1 MHPRSSKNFKED
13 KTLQERKPASRGQ
26 AVRHEL
32 MIVFALVGLILL
44 MEGMTSHLDAQS
56 YPDKPIR
63 FILPQNPGG
72 VHDLLGR
79 IIAQKLSEE
88 LGQPLICENRAGSGG
103 NIGTAVA
110 AKARPDGYT
119 IVLVSAALSY
129 SPSLYKKLN
138 YDPIGDFAP
147 ISLVADVPVALLI
160 QPSRPFMTL
169 KELVEYAKANPGK
182 LNFGSGGVGS
192 ANHLHVEL
200 FKSLTKIN
208 IVNVPFKGAGPALTG
223 LMGGEIDLMI
233 TAFPSALP
241 HIQSGKLKAL
251 AVMSHERLRS
261 LPDVPT
267 AREAGIDNFNVSTW
281 YGIMAPAGT
290 PSDIVNRLSAAWS
303 KVTKMPDTLAM
314 LQKAGLEPL
323 SCTPDQFSEYLKA
336 EVTRWSKIIKDV
348 DISLN

>member
-1 MHPRSSKNFKED
+1 MHPRSSNDFKEN
-13 KTLQERKPASRGQ
+13 KTLQGRKPASPGHSVQ
-26 AVRHEL
+26 HVL
-32 MIVFALVGLILL
+32 MIVCALVGAIVL
-44 MEGMTSHLDAQS
+44 MEGIFSRLHAQS
-56 YPDKPIR
+56 YPEKPIR

-79 IIAQKLSEE
+79 IIAKKLSEE
-88 LGQPLICENRAGSGG
+88 LGQAVICENRAGSGG
-103 NIGTAVA
+103 NIGTEVA

-138 YDPIGDFAP
+138 YDPIRDFAP

-160 QPSRPFMTL
+160 QPSRPFKTL
-169 KELVEYAKANPGK
+169 KELVAYAKANPGK

-208 IVNVPFKGAGPALTG
+208 IVNVSYKGAGPALTG
-223 LMGGEIDLMI
+223 LMGGEIDLMM

-241 HIQSGKLKAL
+241 HIQAGKLKAL
-251 AVMSHERLRS
+251 AVMSHERLQS

-267 AREAGIDNFNVSTW
+267 AQEAGINNFYVSTW
-281 YGIMAPAGT
+281 YGILAPAGT
-290 PSDIVNRLSAAWS
+290 PSDIVNRLSVAWS
-303 KVTKMPDTLAM
+303 KVVKMPDTLAM
-314 LQKAGLEPL
+314 LQKNGLEPL
-323 SCTPDQFSEYLKA
+323 SSTPDQFSEYLKT
-336 EVTRWSKIIKDV
+336 EVARWSIIIKDV
-348 DISLN
+348 NISLD

>member
-1 MHPRSSKNFKED
+1 
-13 KTLQERKPASRGQ
+13 
-26 AVRHEL
+26 
-32 MIVFALVGLILL
+32 
-44 MEGMTSHLDAQS
+44 MEGMISQLYAQS

-63 FILPQNPGG
+63 FILPQAPGG

-88 LGQPLICENRAGSGG
+88 LGQAVICENRAGSGG
-103 NIGTAVA
+103 NVGTTVA
-110 AKARPDGYT
+110 ANARPDGYT

-138 YDPIGDFAP
+138 YDPIRDFAP

-160 QPSRPFMTL
+160 QPSRPFKTL

-182 LNFGSGGVGS
+182 LNFGSGGIGS

-200 FKSLTKIN
+200 FKNLTKIN
-208 IVNVPFKGAGPALTG
+208 IVNVAYKGAGPALTG
-223 LMGGEIDLMI
+223 LMGGEIDLMM

-241 HIQSGKLKAL
+241 HIQTGKLKAL
-251 AVMSHERLRS
+251 AVMSPERLQS

-281 YGIMAPAGT
+281 YGILAPAGT
-290 PSDIVNRLSAAWS
+290 PNGIINRLSAAWS
-303 KVTKMPDTLAM
+303 KVVKMPDTIAM

-323 SCTPDQFSEYLKA
+323 SGTPDQFSEYLKA
-336 EVTRWSKIIKDV
+336 EVARWSKIIKDV
-348 DISLN
+348 NISLD